1 MGRKKG
7 IPNGITKGSDTC
19 DYCEGIGRHFG
30 KECGA
35 CNGTGS
41 ERMRKQ
47 LQKVY
52 NAKNDLPIN
61 YNITEKTK

>member
-19 DYCEGIGRHFG
+19 DYCEGIGRHFR

-35 CNGTGS
+35 CNRTGS

-47 LQKVY
+47 LKFLIINQNEKS
-52 NAKNDLPIN
+52 NKNIRS
-61 YNITEKTK
+61 